1 MTGMMM
7 FGAVM
12 KVVSDADESGK
23 DAGEMVDSVE
33 FWSVVGPQI
42 FGAVALA
49 FLVSTVLEVVRSGF
63 KAVFVCFVQVCAFFW
78 GGGARA
84 VVLLRLAL
92 TSLAPCCL
100 IFACLFPG
108 RGDPG

>member
-12 KVVSDADESGK
+12 KVFSDADDSGK
-23 DAGEMVDSVE
+23 DVSEMVDSIE

-63 KAVFVCFVQVCAFFW
+63 KAVFVCFVQVFF
-78 GGGARA
+78 
-84 VVLLRLAL
+84 
-92 TSLAPCCL
+92 
-100 IFACLFPG
+100 FACPPSFLCCFHLPLWFWYTFT
-108 RGDPG
+108 